1 MQYKLRDSIVSQV
14 KISYAK
20 DDGGHH
26 QQPAIDCSAG
36 SNPFS
41 MPDAAK
47 KAIAQATVS
56 QVNLYPH
63 HSGLKGP
70 SAGPLALPSAC
81 LNKMFC

>member
-47 KAIAQATVS
+47 KATWISLIRLTRR
-56 QVNLYPH
+56 LL
-63 HSGLKGP
+63 LKHLDVLSIEP
-70 SAGPLALPSAC
+70 VEQ
-81 LNKMFC
+81 M